1 MELIQKH
8 LCLVIVE
15 IVSLAV
21 KPVSLVENT
30 GVLPVVE
37 SGLVWLDY
45 EPQNSLIRWAV
56 VAAEFVALH
65 RCLPLYWN

>member
-37 SGLVWLDY
+37 SGLVRLDY

-56 VAAEFVALH
+56 VAVEFVALH